1 MSSKI
6 CVCTLHEVVVAVRYD
21 AAAIDFRLA
30 LGHMCRGV
38 SIHTLMS
45 LMVIPYERA
54 GLERREMSVETDA
67 CKCGIRRPAPRHV

>member
-38 SIHTLMS
+38 SIHTS
-45 LMVIPYERA
+45 
-54 GLERREMSVETDA
+54 
-67 CKCGIRRPAPRHV
+67 HVAYGYTL